1 MSADS
6 TYWEQEWQSQPI
18 EEYHPYLQ
26 GHMHAKTWFLSVFQ
40 ENDVV
45 RVCDAA
51 CGFGA
56 YSAMLAA
63 NGYLV
68 SGFDSSKTAVSITKQ
83 LLNQNNLTFEDVVL
97 SDICKINFPD
107 QTFDAVVAHAVI
119 DHLDTA
125 SATIALGEL
134 HRITKPGGFI
144 YVSFDPLEPDDL
156 TEPHDVL
163 PDGSFLYT
171 TGSRDGL
178 LFRYYTANLIREL
191 SSDYHIF
198 KWRINRRGERE
209 VLYQKY

>member
-1 MSADS
+1 MSAGN
-6 TYWEQEWQSQPI
+6 TFWEQEWQSQTI
-18 EEYHPYLQ
+18 EEYQSYLK
-26 GHMHAKTWFLSVFQ
+26 GHLCAKPWFLSVFQ

-63 NGYLV
+63 NGYRV
-68 SGFDSSKTAVSITKQ
+68 SAFDSSKTSVLITKQ
-83 LLNQNNLTFEDVVL
+83 LLNRNNLIFDDVVL
-97 SDICKINFPD
+97 SDICKINFSD
-107 QTFDAVVAHAVI
+107 QAFDAVVAHAVI

-125 SATIALGEL
+125 SATTALSEL
-134 HRITKPGGFI
+134 HRITKPGGLI

-171 TGSRDGL
+171 TGVREEL
-178 LFRYYTANLIREL
+178 LFCHYTADRIREL
-191 SSDYHIF
+191 SGDYHILE
-198 KWRINRRGERE
+198 WRINRRGERE
-209 VLYQKY
+209 VIYQKY